1 VGHANGVRGLE
12 NEIPAATGGIEI
24 IDLVGLP
31 MMELRRRVASLTD
44 RTAIVYTRINS
55 DGHGTHCSPV
65 EALGLFAEGANAPV
79 VAPLSSPRPV
89 RTGRLKCPLTA
100 VISNNWPSLL
110 VTPAKTF
117 ESVQIFRLQR
127 LASCGRRIGLA
138 AIRKRGRS
146 AYGKY
151 RSVTH
156 DCSSSSRVSAR
167 SLNTA
172 RLNFTPREFDLG

>member
-1 VGHANGVRGLE
+1 MGHANGVRGLE

-55 DGHGTHCSPV
+55 DGHGIHCSPV

-79 VAPLSSPRPV
+79 V
-89 RTGRLKCPLTA
+89 G
-100 VISNNWPSLL
+100 NNWPSLL

-117 ESVQIFRLQR
+117 ESVQIFRLQC

-146 AYGKY
+146 AYRKY
-151 RSVTH
+151 RSGTH

-172 RLNFTPREFDLG
+172 RLNFTPQEFDLG

>member
-1 VGHANGVRGLE
+1 ML
-12 NEIPAATGGIEI
+12 
-24 IDLVGLP
+24 
-31 MMELRRRVASLTD
+31 
-44 RTAIVYTRINS
+44 
-55 DGHGTHCSPV
+55 
-65 EALGLFAEGANAPV
+65 
-79 VAPLSSPRPV
+79 PLSHRSRPV

-172 RLNFTPREFDLG
+172 PAKKVILIKVNSAKRLFVLDLSQVGDGNHSGDGGSKDVLAESGIKMLGSLTMPYVISSTSSRETPF